1 MPSTQTLQRVSES
14 LKLQWA
20 SGKRRGHA
28 ITPELRAKMLEG
40 IKRRKKQG
48 LYSDAQKRGWQTRVK
63 METAISGAIGKH
75 ER

>member
-1 MPSTQTLQRVSES
+1 
-14 LKLQWA
+14 
-20 SGKRRGHA
+20 
-28 ITPELRAKMLEG
+28 MLEG

-63 METAISGAIGKH
+63 MGTAISGAIGKH